1 MMDSFA
7 DLAARG
13 PSLTVVL
20 VSELPSSSENQ
31 IFFVGPILSWTKF
44 NAVGDANFVDQN
56 VYNRIYFADEFSLL
70 LPTWNTMANNNRTVT
85 NNNGTFC
92 ANKDLLSSFGV

>member
-85 NNNGTFC
+85 NNNGPFC
-92 ANKDLLSSFGV
+92 ANKDLL